1 MTNTCSRTR
10 ARKRV
15 TIPLALMAG
24 VVLSL
29 GMSAESEAG
38 TNSGFTPEKIREVV
52 HKFRDALVVVD
63 YSTEHYDPRAQRN
76 VKRDRYCTGIVVD
89 SAGLIMVRGHVS
101 VPKVKPF
108 NVRVR
113 SSSGERYDAT
123 VLQKDKRIN
132 VAFVK
137 LANRDA
143 EADNGD
149 KLDLPFV
156 SFSKEPSLAVGDEIM
171 ILGVLSEVLDFEK
184 TFALGHVASVI
195 ETPRRVFIT
204 DSSVQ
209 YGMVGGPVIN
219 SEGEVV
225 GVIGYDLA
233 RSEGGDIYVRA
244 GYPLIYTADL
254 FQHLID
260 TPPTEEPVRQE
271 AWLGIII
278 QPLTN
283 DLAQYW
289 SLDKTGGVVVSTVIR
304 GSPAE
309 RAGLLRGDVIK
320 MFDGKPIA
328 AKEDTE
334 VRDFMR
340 LVRESGVGTTVP
352 VTLIRNREELQ
363 LSVPLDKSPKG
374 VAEAEK
380 HEDKQFGLTV
390 REITED
396 HIIAA
401 NLDPGMKGL
410 VVDQVERA
418 GWASLAGLIPGDILK
433 ELDGQQVTTIEE
445 FKEILADIKK
455 RKPKEIAVFFER
467 RRRTG
472 FLRIEPDWK
481 D

>member
-101 VPKVKPF
+101 MPNVKPF

-113 SSSGERYDAT
+113 LSSGERYDAT

-171 ILGVLSEVLDFEK
+171 ILGVLPEVLDFEK

-209 YGMVGGPVIN
+209 YGMIGGPVIN

-233 RSEGGDIYVRA
+233 RSEGGDIYIRA

-328 AKEDTE
+328 AKE
-334 VRDFMR
+334 
-340 LVRESGVGTTVP
+340 
-352 VTLIRNREELQ
+352 
-363 LSVPLDKSPKG
+363 
-374 VAEAEK
+374 
-380 HEDKQFGLTV
+380 
-390 REITED
+390 
-396 HIIAA
+396 
-401 NLDPGMKGL
+401 
-410 VVDQVERA
+410 
-418 GWASLAGLIPGDILK
+418 
-433 ELDGQQVTTIEE
+433 
-445 FKEILADIKK
+445 
-455 RKPKEIAVFFER
+455 
-467 RRRTG
+467 
-472 FLRIEPDWK
+472 
-481 D
+481 